1 MEKFIDP
8 AKQTVEE
15 CLKDKKYFID
25 FYQREYVWTT
35 ATIVTLLNDIVWNF
49 ENSYSQY
56 SDRDLKHVLDKYS
69 WYYLNVFITNEVH
82 GKVFI
87 VDGQQR
93 LTSLTLIAAYLYYRV
108 KDDETLEEYL
118 KKCIFSRSKFDG
130 NVYNIDNDK
139 RNRVMDVVFINDGNV
154 PADEKFTSVTEK
166 NILDRYADI
175 KAYFDEKAFDDKKLK
190 CFAHYFLSRLVLV
203 ELAIDKDN
211 TPMIFEVINDRG
223 EPLKHFE
230 ILKGKMI
237 GALPKEDTDSYARI
251 WEDAMLAVKG
261 FEDDFFVDLLKC
273 RFMTTNNSAMSQQLS
288 SGYHRYIF
296 ETNNSIANELK
307 FRRQDRDYIA
317 NIKTFIKNDVA
328 YYALLYGKIRANEN
342 EFLQYDNSINL
353 FTNQYQNILAA
364 CQLNDPDETRKIES
378 IAREFD
384 RMYMILRLN
393 GQYNSNSF
401 QDLAYRINGLV
412 RGQKVED
419 FRAIF
424 DKVIQDYIKSR
435 LGVPQL
441 NSLLEYSRFNQ
452 QGYAVFEARPLRYLL
467 ARVEKFICY
476 GIGESMKYSVYDIV
490 RKTGNKTGF
499 HIEHILSR
507 NQESVSKFDSEE
519 EFDNNRNRMG
529 GLLLLYGLDNI
540 GSGNELYK
548 DKLKTYSNGLM
559 WGKTLV
565 EDTYHVN
572 IKLRAFN
579 DAFKARHGGIGFEPI
594 ADFDKSALD
603 ARTKLLFEIVR
614 EIWEV

>member
-35 ATIVTLLNDIVWNF
+35 ATIVTLLNDVVWNF

-69 WYYLNVFITNEVH
+69 WYYLNVFITNEVQ

-93 LTSLTLIAAYLYYRV
+93 LTSLTLIAAYLYHRV

-467 ARVEKFICY
+467 ARVEKFICD

-594 ADFDKSALD
+594 VDFDKSALD